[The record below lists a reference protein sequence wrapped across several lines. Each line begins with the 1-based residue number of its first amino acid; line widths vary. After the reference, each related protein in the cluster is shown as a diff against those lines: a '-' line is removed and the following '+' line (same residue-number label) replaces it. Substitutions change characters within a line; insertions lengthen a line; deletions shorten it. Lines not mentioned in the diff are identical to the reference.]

1 MIDRPVTLPLP
12 LNKLVTRAL
21 NLCELMLPLN
31 DVLYPF
37 AAIFDDGRIG
47 CVFSDESHERKSESQ
62 LIEQLQWRVID
73 ATTDRQ
79 SYSVIVYAATINTQD
94 RKKINAIAVATST
107 PDQEERLLLYPYY
120 RVDDKVVI
128 SPPIDAISR

>member
-47 CVFSDESHERKSESQ
+47 CVFSDESLERKTESQ
-62 LIEQLQWRVID
+62 LIE
-73 ATTDRQ
+73 
-79 SYSVIVYAATINTQD
+79 
-94 RKKINAIAVATST
+94 
-107 PDQEERLLLYPYY
+107 
-120 RVDDKVVI
+120 
-128 SPPIDAISR
+128 

>member
-1 MIDRPVTLPLP
+1 MIDRAVTLPTP

-31 DVLYPF
+31 DFLYPF
-37 AAIFDDGRIG
+37 AAIIDDGRIG
-47 CVFSDESHERKSESQ
+47 CVFSDESRERKSESQ

-73 ATTDRQ
+73 ATTDRH
-79 SYSVIVYAATINTQD
+79 SYSVIVYAVTINTQD
-94 RKKINAIAVATST
+94 GKKINGIAVTTST
-107 PDQEERLLLYPYY
+107 PDQEERLFLYPYN